1 MDLLHQETEAA
12 VGRYS
17 ADLVFREESTNR
29 PVVVE
34 NMFGATDHDHLGK
47 LITYSAGL
55 DAGYA
60 VLLAPELRDEHRSA
74 LNWLNSIS
82 TDEFGFFGVVLEVWR
97 IGDSAPAPRLR
108 VEVKPDNWSRG
119 IRAVRS
125 AAQTGTQQAY
135 LRFWDEFLPAFR
147 IAHPGWTRAT
157 APSKSSWVSFPS
169 SRSPLLRHNAAFCRP
184 DGKYRLRGE
193 VYIDGGDADT
203 NKNTFDG
210 LHEKKQQIEQAVG
223 EALDWDRLDHRRA
236 SRISLYFPDE
246 IRITDEERWP
256 DARTWL
262 VQAMGKMRNA
272 FNPILEELP
281 D

>member
-1 MDLLHQETEAA
+1 M
-12 VGRYS
+12 
-17 ADLVFREESTNR
+17 
-29 PVVVE
+29 
-34 NMFGATDHDHLGK
+34 GK
-47 LITYSAGL
+47 LITYGAGL

-60 VLLAPELRDEHRSA
+60 VLLAPEFRDEHRSA

-119 IRAVRS
+119 LRAVRS
-125 AAQTGTQQAY
+125 AAQTGSQQAY

-147 IAHPGWTRAT
+147 TAHPGWTRAT
-157 APSKSSWVSFPS
+157 APSKASWVSFPS
-169 SRSPLLRHNAAFCRP
+169 SRTRLLKHNAAFCRP
-184 DGKYRLRGE
+184 DGRYRLRAE
-193 VYIDGGDADT
+193 AYIDCGDADT
-203 NKNTFDG
+203 NKNTFDA

-223 EALDWDRLDHRRA
+223 KPLDWDRLDHRRA

-256 DARTWL
+256 EARTWL
-262 VQAMGKMRNA
+262 VQAMGNMRNA